1 MLRGEG
7 SASSACPERLRR
19 VRVVAN
25 NAVHEYVANNTRLSA
40 LQIAKICNA
49 RWHVELFFK
58 WIKQNLTIEAFLG
71 TPENA
76 VISQVWV
83 AMIYYLLL
91 AYIKFQTKF
100 AKSLLELTR
109 MVKETLLVHRMLVD
123 MLSLKRLFF
132 DFSL

>member
-1 MLRGEG
+1 M
-7 SASSACPERLRR
+7 
-19 VRVVAN
+19 RVVAN

>member
-1 MLRGEG
+1 
-7 SASSACPERLRR
+7 
-19 VRVVAN
+19 
-25 NAVHEYVANNTRLSA
+25 
-40 LQIAKICNA
+40 
-49 RWHVELFFK
+49 
-58 WIKQNLTIEAFLG
+58 
-71 TPENA
+71 
-76 VISQVWV
+76 
-83 AMIYYLLL
+83 MIYYLLL